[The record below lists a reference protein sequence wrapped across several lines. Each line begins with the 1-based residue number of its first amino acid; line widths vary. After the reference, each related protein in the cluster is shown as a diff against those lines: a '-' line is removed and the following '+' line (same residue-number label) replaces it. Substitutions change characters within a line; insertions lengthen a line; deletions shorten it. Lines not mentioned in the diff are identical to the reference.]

1 MNFAYIFKI
10 IFISLFVF
18 ILIFAISFI
27 SLSKVNVDSNN
38 FNIKNSVKES
48 INIGQLRVNDN
59 ISFDEQVLVDSI
71 IKSYYQNNKE
81 ISDNINFKVYKN
93 GNIIT
98 VEIIKNKKIL
108 NNDSTVDAVFSYE
121 VVKNE

>member
-71 IKSYYQNNKE
+71 IKYYYQNNKE

-98 VEIIKNKKIL
+98 VEIIKNKNIL

>member
-59 ISFDEQVLVDSI
+59 ISFDEQILVDSI

-98 VEIIKNKKIL
+98 VEIIKNKNIL